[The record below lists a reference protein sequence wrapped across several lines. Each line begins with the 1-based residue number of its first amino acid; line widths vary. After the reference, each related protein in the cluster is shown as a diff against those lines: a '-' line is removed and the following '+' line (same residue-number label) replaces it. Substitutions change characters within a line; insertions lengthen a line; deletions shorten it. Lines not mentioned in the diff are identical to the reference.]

1 MLEVLYHLAKF
12 GWARISSAAGRP
24 KMLSFL
30 FVCLLPAAL
39 REAQGA
45 GI

>member
-1 MLEVLYHLAKF
+1 VGIAYAAAVASLPFTATNTSAE
-12 GWARISSAAGRP
+12 WSSA
-24 KMLSFL
+24 
-30 FVCLLPAAL
+30 CLLPAAL